1 VSASGWKQKD
11 EMPIRL
17 RLTVWY
23 ALLLTLIVAAVG
35 AFVVVRLRSDLTES
49 IDRRLQPAAQQIA
62 SGYRAEGAQ
71 EFHDVSATVLSGKR
85 AAAQVVGADG
95 TVVLRHGD
103 GVGARPLLNEAELGQ
118 ADRGPLSHVTVR
130 RDAGNG
136 GFRVA
141 ARPVTRHGRQV
152 VVVAA
157 ESLASVEDSVHRVVV
172 LLVIALPAALLLTA
186 IGGWWLAR
194 RALRPVEQMTRD
206 AERIEVE
213 SLDERIADP
222 GTRDEVGHLARTLNA
237 MLARI
242 REAVA
247 QQRRLVDDASHELRT
262 PLAAMRSEVDV
273 SLRAD
278 DLDPA
283 ARAVLESVREE
294 IDRLARTVD
303 DLLTLASADQHG
315 LTLATE
321 RVDLSAVVDH
331 AAAGVRAVATRHGVV
346 LDVEGNSTPVAADPE
361 RLRHAVGN
369 IVENAVKF
377 SPAGSAVTVR
387 TTGNGVGARVTV
399 SDHGPGIAAADRE
412 RIFERFFRADSART
426 RGGSGLGL
434 AIAHEIVAAHGGQ
447 IRFQARDPHGSVF
460 SIELP
465 ANGR

>member
-1 VSASGWKQKD
+1 
-11 EMPIRL
+11 
-17 RLTVWY
+17 
-23 ALLLTLIVAAVG
+23 
-35 AFVVVRLRSDLTES
+35 
-49 IDRRLQPAAQQIA
+49 
-62 SGYRAEGAQ
+62 
-71 EFHDVSATVLSGKR
+71 
-85 AAAQVVGADG
+85 
-95 TVVLRHGD
+95 
-103 GVGARPLLNEAELGQ
+103 
-118 ADRGPLSHVTVR
+118 
-130 RDAGNG
+130 
-136 GFRVA
+136 
-141 ARPVTRHGRQV
+141 
-152 VVVAA
+152 VAA
-157 ESLASVEDSVHRVVV
+157 ESLAPVEDSVHRVVV
-172 LLVIALPAALLLTA
+172 LLVIALPVALLLTA
-186 IGGWWLAR
+186 AGGWWLAR

-321 RVDLSAVVDH
+321 RVDLSAVVDN
-331 AAAGVRAVATRHGVV
+331 AAAGARAVATRHGVV
-346 LDVEGNSTPVAADPE
+346 LDVEGSSTPVAVDPE
-361 RLRHAVGN
+361 RLRHAIGN

-377 SPAGSAVTVR
+377 SPAGAAVTVR

-399 SDHGPGIAAADRE
+399 SDHGPGIAAADRD

-434 AIAHEIVAAHGGQ
+434 AIAHEIVAAHGGR
-447 IRFQARDPHGSVF
+447 IRVQARDPHGSVF